1 MVNYGL
7 LAFMAKTVAKTV
19 FALLKKITISYATLF
34 CFGKMFLR
42 HSARFNLL

>member
-7 LAFMAKTVAKTV
+7 LAFMAKTV

-34 CFGKMFLR
+34 CFSKMFLR